1 MFEAHHTAVLEFFRA
16 RTLLSEPQL
25 DAIETDHEATGR
37 SAVAVVLDN
46 GWVDRIRLWAELA
59 EHLGLDHLPACPASI
74 PDTVAEIV
82 SADIART
89 YGVAP
94 WQSESNG
101 VVNLLAVDPFNSRI
115 VEDLTFALGRDINVM
130 VGDPDDIEALIKRQ
144 YGEDEATLD
153 ELLVDIENVGADV
166 DEDGYSATELEALAG
181 QAPIVRFVNLVL
193 SQAIKDKASDI
204 HFEPFETDYKIRYRV
219 DGALYEMA
227 PPPKHLALPIA
238 SRLKVLANLNIAERR
253 VPQDGRIKITLSGR
267 PVDLRVSTLPTQ
279 FGESVVL
286 RVLDQGAVQLD
297 LKELSI
303 PDAIEHGITET
314 IHRPNGILIVTGPT
328 GSGKTTTLYSALREL
343 NQTERKLLTAEDPV
357 EYEIEGVMQVPIN
370 PAIGLTFGSVLRT
383 FLRHDPDVIMVGEI
397 RDLETAQ
404 IAIQASLTG
413 HLVLATLHTNDAA
426 GAVTRLIDMGVEPY
440 LISSSVEAVLAQR
453 LVRRI
458 CRNCVETYEP
468 TPEILDQLGGE
479 RTQFSGR
486 HFSRGKGCVKCSQTG
501 YHGRH
506 GLFEWLPMND
516 ALREQ
521 ITKSGGTV
529 DLREKA
535 VSGGMKTLRQ
545 AGIDAVLAG
554 STTVEEILQ
563 YT

>member
-1 MFEAHHTAVLEFFRA
+1 MFEAHHSAVLEFLRA
-16 RTLLSEPQL
+16 RSLLSEPQL
-25 DAIETDHEATGR
+25 SAIETDHEATGK
-37 SAVAVVLDN
+37 SATTILLDN
-46 GWVDRIRLWAELA
+46 AWVARPRLWSELGDHLGMEYVGDCPEKVSDELA
-59 EHLGLDHLPACPASI
+59 AQ
-74 PDTVAEIV
+74 V
-82 SADIART
+82 SGDIART
-89 YGVAP
+89 YGVVP
-94 WQSESNG
+94 WQSEAGSIS
-101 VVNLLAVDPFNSRI
+101 LLATDPFNARI
-115 VEDLTFALGRDINVM
+115 VEDLTFALGRDVT
-130 VGDPDDIEALIKRQ
+130 VAVADPDAITALIKRH

-153 ELLVDIENVGADV
+153 ELLVDIERVGV
-166 DEDGYSATELEALAG
+166 DREGEGYSVTELEALAG
-181 QAPIVRFVNLVL
+181 QAPIVRFVNLVM
-193 SQAIKDKASDI
+193 SQAIKDQASDI

-253 VPQDGRIKITLSGR
+253 VPQDGRIKITLGGR

-286 RVLDQGAVQLD
+286 RVLDQSAVQLN
-297 LKELSI
+297 LRELGI
-303 PDAIEHGITET
+303 PESVKHGIEKT

-328 GSGKTTTLYSALREL
+328 GSGKTTTLYSALQEL
-343 NQTERKLLTAEDPV
+343 NHTERKLLTAEDPV

-370 PAIGLTFGSVLRT
+370 PAIGLAFSSVLRT
-383 FLRHDPDVIMVGEI
+383 FLRQDPDVIMVGEI

-458 CRNCVETYEP
+458 CPNCAESYEP
-468 TPEILDQLGGE
+468 TADIVAQLGVGDA
-479 RTQFSGR
+479 RIKGKQ
-486 HFSRGKGCVKCSQTG
+486 FSRGRGCGQCSHTG
-501 YHGRH
+501 YHGRQ
-506 GLFEWLPMND
+506 GLFEWLPLD
-516 ALREQ
+516 DLLREE
-521 ITKSGGTV
+521 ITESGGTSE
-529 DLREKA
+529 LRQRA
-535 VSGGMKTLRQ
+535 MAGGMKTLRE
-545 AGIDAVLAG
+545 AGIDALFAG
-554 STTVEEILQ
+554 VTTVEEVLH